1 METVLE
7 NDRRIRQWEKVER
20 NMESTD
26 TPRADLGRFSQ
37 RARRGCP
44 GRGAAPAGEGAP
56 GSAGHKGTWL
66 PCQRAAWRRECEGG
80 GERYVKDNLG
90 GLRDAACPIS
100 TG

>member
-56 GSAGHKGTWL
+56 GSAGTQGDLAAL
-66 PCQRAAWRRECEGG
+66 PKSGLAAGVRGRGREICEG
-80 GERYVKDNLG
+80 
-90 GLRDAACPIS
+90 
-100 TG
+100 